1 MVFDNDVTLEGVIRK
16 KPAFGEVLRAARI
29 LAGRSQREAA
39 KELRCERRSIQRWE
53 AGEMAVHWQREEF
66 ILAVIA
72 RWIVDAAQ
80 LRGGNG

>member
-1 MVFDNDVTLEGVIRK
+1 MFDDDVTLERVIRK
-16 KPAFGEVLRAARI
+16 KPAFGDVLRAART

-39 KELRCERRSIQRWE
+39 KELRCERRSIQRYE
-53 AGEMAVHWQREEF
+53 AGEMSPHWQREEF
-66 ILAVIA
+66 VWAVIS